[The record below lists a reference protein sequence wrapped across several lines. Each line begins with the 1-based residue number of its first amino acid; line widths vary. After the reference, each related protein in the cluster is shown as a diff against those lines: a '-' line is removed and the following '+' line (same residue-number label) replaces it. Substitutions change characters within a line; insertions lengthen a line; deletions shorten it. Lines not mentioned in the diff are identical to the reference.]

1 MNLNKQ
7 KGKTKSTIS
16 LRGKPRLQLKGRI
29 FLANVTHVVVSTG
42 PGKCLCRI
50 PLLTLLHGTY

>member
-1 MNLNKQ
+1 MNLNKA

-29 FLANVTHVVVSTG
+29 FLANVTHMVISTG
-42 PGKCLCRI
+42 PGMIL
-50 PLLTLLHGTY
+50 